1 MPVKIIDGDLF
12 DTKANYICHQVN
24 CQGKMG
30 SGVAKQIREKFP
42 TVYERYKLKCDDG
55 RITMRECGMDKSPLL
70 GQVQIVYK
78 KDYLAGDDNID
89 HQAICNLF
97 SQDKYG
103 YNGRQYTDYAAFE
116 KCLLQLKRMVP
127 AGETIAMPYKIGCGL
142 GGGNWGTVLGIIT
155 RVLSD
160 DYTVELWRKE
170 G

>member
-1 MPVKIIDGDLF
+1 MPIKIIDGDLL
-12 DTKANYICHQVN
+12 DTKAHYICHQVN

-42 TVYERYKLKCDDG
+42 KVYKQYKLKCDG
-55 RITMRECGMDKSPLL
+55 SKRIMMERGIDKSPLL
-70 GQVQIVYK
+70 SQAQIVYV
-78 KDYLAGDDNID
+78 GNDNTNP
-89 HQAICNLF
+89 QAICNLF
-97 SQDKYG
+97 SQDQYG
-103 YNGRQYTDYAAFE
+103 YNGKQYTDYGAFE

-142 GGGNWGTVLGIIT
+142 GGGDWNTVLGIIT
-155 RVLSD
+155 KVLSD

>member
-1 MPVKIIDGDLF
+1 MPVKVIDGDLF

-42 TVYERYKLKCDDG
+42 TVYEWYKFKCDEG
-55 RITMRECGMDKSPLL
+55 RRTMKECGFDKSPLL

-78 KDYLAGDDNID
+78 KDYLVGDYDID
-89 HQAICNLF
+89 PQAICNLF
-97 SQDKYG
+97 SQDQYG

-116 KCLLQLKRMVP
+116 KCLLQLKRMIP

-142 GGGNWGTVLGIIT
+142 GGGNWDIVLGIIT